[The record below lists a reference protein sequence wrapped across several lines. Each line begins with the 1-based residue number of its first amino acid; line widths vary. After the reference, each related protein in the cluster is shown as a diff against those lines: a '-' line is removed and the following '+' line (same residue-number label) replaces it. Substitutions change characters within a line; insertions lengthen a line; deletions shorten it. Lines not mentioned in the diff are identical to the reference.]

1 MLGTKALIYPMNVT
15 DEGEVERTFEQIV
28 EDFGQLDGLVNNAG
42 ILRDG
47 MLVKVQD
54 GNISKMSLE
63 QFNSVIKVNL
73 TGTFLCGREAAVK
86 MIETGRKGV
95 IINISSVS
103 RAGNIGQTNYSA
115 SKAAVATLATTWA
128 KELARY
134 GIRAA
139 AIAPGVIHTAMA
151 DQMKP
156 EAIARLEKMIP
167 VGRMGEASE
176 IAHTVKFIFENEYIT
191 GRVLEV
197 DGGIRM

>member
-1 MLGTKALIYPMNVT
+1 
-15 DEGEVERTFEQIV
+15 
-28 EDFGQLDGLVNNAG
+28 
-42 ILRDG
+42 
-47 MLVKVQD
+47 
-54 GNISKMSLE
+54 
-63 QFNSVIKVNL
+63 
-73 TGTFLCGREAAVK
+73 
-86 MIETGRKGV
+86 
-95 IINISSVS
+95 
-103 RAGNIGQTNYSA
+103 
-115 SKAAVATLATTWA
+115 KAAVATLATTWA